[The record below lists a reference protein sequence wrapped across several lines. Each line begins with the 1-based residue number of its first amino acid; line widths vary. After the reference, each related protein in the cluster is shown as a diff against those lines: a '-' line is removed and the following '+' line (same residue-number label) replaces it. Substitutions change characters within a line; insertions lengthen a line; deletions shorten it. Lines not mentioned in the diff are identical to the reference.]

1 MTFDA
6 EILARQLGQLG
17 RDLQDE
23 VIHLG
28 ELEEEAVD
36 AEGVY
41 RRLEREHEIETARA
55 LLAADGSMELRKA
68 QARLKCEAAEVLA
81 EEASLDWARTKARVR
96 TQNANLSAIGKRI
109 EIGRSLLSREKALI
123 SLTNSGV
130 DA

>member
-1 MTFDA
+1 VTFDA
-6 EILARQLGQLG
+6 EILARQLGNLG
-17 RDLQDE
+17 RDLQGE

-36 AEGVY
+36 AEGAY